1 MQILAAPS
9 GGKLGAFTD
18 TFAGS
23 GALDPRWSNTFGSSW
38 SRLFDD
44 AYTST
49 AASSYPKATFDAGT
63 SAVTVRADVG
73 VANTFGWGVL
83 FWVVDANNWW
93 AAHTYRTSYS
103 IAITGCTYPCGTP
116 AGLPP
121 GVSIAGGGCEGC
133 ACYRTDTGEITG
145 YASCQIGVIGYTT
158 GYNYQ
163 VDIIRSVNGTL
174 SLVNNLNVRQG
185 DIGAGQTIQYVQ
197 IQTTL
202 AGQITL
208 SAAMSTGHTNTP
220 LTITPSSPNMGK
232 RHGMIIV
239 PLPTPTQ
246 PGSGGT
252 QADRIETFTYSP
264 A

>member
-9 GGKLGAFTD
+9 GGRLGAFTD

-44 AYTST
+44 AYSST
-49 AASSYPKATFDAGT
+49 AASSFPKVTFDAGT
-63 SAVTVRADVG
+63 NAATLRADVG

-93 AAHTYRTSYS
+93 AAHTYRTSY
-103 IAITGCTYPCGTP
+103 T
-116 AGLPP
+116 
-121 GVSIAGGGCEGC
+121 
-133 ACYRTDTGEITG
+133 
-145 YASCQIGVIGYTT
+145 CQIGFGCNACGGNAPCGSPNCDCSFCDGPGCT
-158 GYNYQ
+158 GNCTFVANAGSGPIFGTCFNYQ

-174 SLVNNLNVRQG
+174 TTMGNINILNG
-185 DIGAGQTIQYVQ
+185 NIGGGLTIQYVQ
-197 IQTTL
+197 VATNA
-202 AGQITL
+202 AGQITTT
-208 SAAMSTGHTNTP
+208 AAMSTGQTGST
-220 LTITPSSPNMGK
+220 TITPSSPNRGN

-239 PLPTPTQ
+239 PMSSPTPNF
-246 PGSGGT
+246 GGT

>member
-44 AYTST
+44 AYSST
-49 AASSYPKATFDAGT
+49 AASSFPKATFDAGT

-73 VANTFGWGVL
+73 VAHTFGWGVL
-83 FWVVDANNWW
+83 FWVVDASNWW
-93 AAHTYRTSYS
+93 AAYAYRTSYTCQ
-103 IAITGCTYPCGTP
+103 TGSTVVYPCGGNAP
-116 AGLPP
+116 C
-121 GVSIAGGGCEGC
+121 GGGCAGC
-133 ACYRTDTGEITG
+133 GCYYCDGPGCTGNCTLVAFPTATVVPVFG
-145 YASCQIGVIGYTT
+145 TC
-158 GYNYQ
+158 YNYQ

-174 SLVNNLNVRQG
+174 TGMGNINILNGNVG
-185 DIGAGQTIQYVQ
+185 DGRTIQYVQ
-197 IQTTL
+197 VATNN
-202 AGQITL
+202 AGQITTT
-208 SAAMSTGHTNTP
+208 AAMSTGETGSTVINPT
-220 LTITPSSPNMGK
+220 SPNMGK
-232 RHGMIIV
+232 RHGMVIV
-239 PLPTPTQ
+239 PMASPTPNF
-246 PGSGGT
+246 GGP

>member
-63 SAVTVRADVG
+63 SAATLRADVG

-93 AAHTYRTSYS
+93 AAHTYRTAYTCQ
-103 IAITGCTYPCGTP
+103 TGTVTAC
-116 AGLPP
+116 
-121 GVSIAGGGCEGC
+121 C
-133 ACYRTDTGEITG
+133 ACPDN
-145 YASCQIGVIGYTT
+145 SCGPDAGCNCKYCTSGCIEPCSPGPNVGTCT
-158 GYNYQ
+158 FPTFGTCYNYQ

-185 DIGAGQTIQYVQ
+185 NIGAGETIQYVQ